1 MTPYFLEDEKR
12 EMIEKTEHLTESE
25 LSKECIEKLYMY
37 GWKKKKRFQE
47 LLAQLYGKLVMVDT
61 EDIRESIALL

>member
-1 MTPYFLEDEKR
+1 MTLYFLENEKR

-25 LSKECIEKLYMY
+25 LSKECIEKLHMY
-37 GWKKKKRFQE
+37 GWNKKRFQE

-61 EDIRESIALL
+61 EDIRENIALL